1 MSAECQVAT
10 KPSTRSIRRM
20 EATLANLPVV
30 LLIRLMSIPL
40 HFKDI
45 R

>member
-1 MSAECQVAT
+1 
-10 KPSTRSIRRM
+10 M

-40 HFKDI
+40 QFKDI